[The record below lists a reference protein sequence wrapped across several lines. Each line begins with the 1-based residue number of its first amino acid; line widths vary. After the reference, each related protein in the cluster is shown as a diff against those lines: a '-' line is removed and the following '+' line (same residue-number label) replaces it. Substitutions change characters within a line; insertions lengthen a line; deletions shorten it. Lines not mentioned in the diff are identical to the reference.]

1 MHKIGQS
8 GGFLGRLL
16 GPLLKTGLPLM
27 KNVLKP
33 LAKSVLIPLRLKAA
47 ATAAEANIQKKV
59 FQSGMTALIIRNEEM
74 NDIIKIVSLSSS
86 LVYR

>member
-1 MHKIGQS
+1 
-8 GGFLGRLL
+8 
-16 GPLLKTGLPLM
+16 M

-47 ATAAEANIQKKV
+47 AAEANIQKKV

-74 NDIIKIVSLSSS
+74 E
-86 LVYR
+86 